1 MKRKNQLLWKA
12 LTLAV
17 NKDDSMK
24 PHELTIQG
32 MSCAHCVMHVRQAL
46 DTVDGLEVED
56 VQIGKA
62 RVWYDDEHVSK
73 SLAEKVEEAGYKVV
87 SIQ

>member
-1 MKRKNQLLWKA
+1 
-12 LTLAV
+12 
-17 NKDDSMK
+17 MK

-32 MSCAHCVMHVRQAL
+32 MSCGHCVMHVKQAL
-46 DTVDGLEVED
+46 SGVAGLEIED

-62 RVWYDDEHVSK
+62 KVKYDETKITKDILSAK
-73 SLAEKVEEAGYKVV
+73 IDEAGYQLV